1 MHCWRLGTA
10 FAGRVGCNTHVSS
23 QMTRDGW
30 RNHPVPASGCPAL
43 CGADRCGGGGGRCG
57 RERKKAKATDLEKTV
72 AALAD
77 QLGSM
82 EGVRAENAT
91 LQDKNLALVSQ
102 LRAREEELERM
113 LREQAP
119 PLPLP

>member
-1 MHCWRLGTA
+1 MAGATTPSPPLVARR
-10 FAGRVGCNTHVSS
+10 FAVLT
-23 QMTRDGW
+23 D
-30 RNHPVPASGCPAL
+30 AA
-43 CGADRCGGGGGRCG
+43 GGVGRCG